1 MNSEEA
7 LRLFRF
13 YVIIQLK
20 VGDGMK
26 NILFEATFEFE
37 FAYLIPIFML
47 IFISLFPLIMKKYYE
62 NNDVR
67 INYKVV
73 RIFCGCAFAFVALI
87 SVIVGVFQV
96 NMFSKT
102 VGAYNKGDYEIVEG
116 YVENFI
122 PMPYEGHSD
131 ESFEINGV
139 KFSYSDY
146 SIQPGYN
153 NSKSHGG
160 VVFGNGQHLKIGYVY
175 YNEVYGNIIVYI
187 EQLS

>member
-1 MNSEEA
+1 
-7 LRLFRF
+7 
-13 YVIIQLK
+13 
-20 VGDGMK
+20 MK

-47 IFISLFPLIMKKYYE
+47 VFISLFQLIMKKYYQ
-62 NNDVR
+62 NNNAG

-87 SVIVGVFQV
+87 SIFVGVFQV
-96 NMFSKT
+96 NMFNKT

-146 SIQPGYN
+146 SVQPGYN

-160 VVFGNGQHLKIGYVY
+160 VVVGDGQHLKIGYVY
-175 YNEVYGNIIVYI
+175 YNETYGNIIVYI